1 MLFPPLLVPPKS
13 GRFDTWYCDFAFV
26 APALCACTGARI
38 TAQQTVIRPMK
49 RIWLD
54 LLVVNCVVIF
64 CLLLLNFYDDTLGTG
79 FRSSPEPFR
88 AFRTSH
94 FSFILACDS

>member
-1 MLFPPLLVPPKS
+1 MEQR
-13 GRFDTWYCDFAFV
+13 GI
-26 APALCACTGARI
+26 RI
-38 TAQQTVIRPMK
+38 VN
-49 RIWLD
+49 RILLD

-79 FRSSPEPFR
+79 FRSSPEPLR

-94 FSFILACDS
+94 FSFILACD